1 MSASQTPWLRI
12 HGVMYSSAESN
23 QSVPIAVSS
32 STASGGSEGTGP
44 SGKGVCF
51 RLRRRKP
58 ASAGRTNRRAPS
70 GTRSQTAHASLRIP
84 GVVTHGATIRD
95 VAENKAIPA
104 KVAESEDTIGALGI
118 AGKSDYEQLNAWP
131 RKRWHALGAN
141 LYPSEQELFEGDL
154 GELIREH
161 VITGWAPEEPLLGI
175 DDSVYTLGSCFARE
189 LLRYLTKA
197 GVSSKRVWIPSGLNN
212 SFAILDFF
220 SWCATGQ
227 ETGRGF
233 RYDRLETGE
242 IVEWKPEGERQAYVD
257 EFAKAGAFVFTFG
270 LAEVWEDKETG
281 GVFWRGV
288 PEEIFDAD
296 RHVFRL
302 SSVEENAAN
311 IRQII
316 EHCRAMNPDAPVVL
330 TLSPVP
336 LMATFRDVSCITAD
350 AVSKSVLR
358 VALDLVMRDEREGV
372 YYWPSYEV
380 VKWVG
385 PHLDWPAYG
394 LHNRKPRDVSKKL
407 VAAIIDAFVDSY
419 YTPEAVAQLRR

>member
-1 MSASQTPWLRI
+1 M
-12 HGVMYSSAESN
+12 
-23 QSVPIAVSS
+23 
-32 STASGGSEGTGP
+32 
-44 SGKGVCF
+44 
-51 RLRRRKP
+51 
-58 ASAGRTNRRAPS
+58 
-70 GTRSQTAHASLRIP
+70 
-84 GVVTHGATIRD
+84 
-95 VAENKAIPA
+95 AENEAIPA

-118 AGKSDYEQLNAWP
+118 AGRSDYEQLNAWP

-154 GELIREH
+154 GQLIREH
-161 VITGWAPEEPLLGI
+161 VITGWAPKEPLLGT

-242 IVEWKPEGERQAYVD
+242 IVEWKPEGERQAYAD

-316 EHCRAMNPDAPVVL
+316 EHCRAMNRDAPVVL

-336 LMATFRDVSCITAD
+336 LMATFREVSCITAD

-358 VALDLVMRDEREGV
+358 VALDQVVRDGREGV

-407 VAAIIDAFVDSY
+407 VAAIIDAFVEAY
-419 YTPEAVAQLRR
+419 YTPEAVAHLRAGSGM

>member
-1 MSASQTPWLRI
+1 
-12 HGVMYSSAESN
+12 
-23 QSVPIAVSS
+23 
-32 STASGGSEGTGP
+32 
-44 SGKGVCF
+44 
-51 RLRRRKP
+51 
-58 ASAGRTNRRAPS
+58 
-70 GTRSQTAHASLRIP
+70 
-84 GVVTHGATIRD
+84 
-95 VAENKAIPA
+95 VAENEAIPA

-118 AGKSDYEQLNAWP
+118 AGRSDYEQLNAWP

-154 GELIREH
+154 GQLIREH
-161 VITGWAPEEPLLGI
+161 VITGWAPKEPLLGI

-242 IVEWKPEGERQAYVD
+242 IVEWKPEGERQAYAD

-311 IRQII
+311 ISQII
-316 EHCRAMNPDAPVVL
+316 EHCRALNPDAPVVL

-336 LMATFRDVSCITAD
+336 LMATFREVSCITAD

-358 VALDLVMRDEREGV
+358 VALDQVVRDGREGV

-394 LHNRKPRDVSKKL
+394 LHNRKPRDVSKQL
-407 VAAIIDAFVDSY
+407 VAAIIDAFVEAY

>member
-1 MSASQTPWLRI
+1 M
-12 HGVMYSSAESN
+12 
-23 QSVPIAVSS
+23 
-32 STASGGSEGTGP
+32 
-44 SGKGVCF
+44 
-51 RLRRRKP
+51 
-58 ASAGRTNRRAPS
+58 
-70 GTRSQTAHASLRIP
+70 
-84 GVVTHGATIRD
+84 
-95 VAENKAIPA
+95 
-104 KVAESEDTIGALGI
+104 
-118 AGKSDYEQLNAWP
+118 
-131 RKRWHALGAN
+131 
-141 LYPSEQELFEGDL
+141 
-154 GELIREH
+154 
-161 VITGWAPEEPLLGI
+161 ITGWAPKEPLLGI

-242 IVEWKPEGERQAYVD
+242 IVEWKPEGERQAYAD

-302 SSVEENAAN
+302 SSVEENTAN

-358 VALDLVMRDEREGV
+358 VALDQVMRDGREGV

-394 LHNRKPRDVSKKL
+394 LAQPQAPRRLQEARRRDHRRLRRGVLHARGRCTAPHRQRNVIRKQSVSKVGSAGPVGNL
-407 VAAIIDAFVDSY
+407 DAGCSLARATSPGESAGQRRRSFPRRGGHGAPNGGTARGSSCTRHGVRHS
-419 YTPEAVAQLRR
+419 TPTSPK